1 MKVIVMIGGREAIP
15 VRAIP
20 LLTNWETMSSDY
32 LAKSLAGDEH
42 FYHFEG
48 LKAYRLEEGIV
59 AAVPATYWDNVVC
72 TRLDALSD
80 RIKAKEVS
88 HKAGLNEWR
97 SESLK
102 ALPAGVF
109 VWRDEFE
116 PRHIARFRESM
127 SYVKSLHPMVFR
139 GREEQEER
147 TELNYS
153 PFDVGELGQAVI
165 MEGFDSEVAACATQT
180 TPCDEFTA
188 FSPLFAPW
196 IESPFEAL
204 PKSLQDQWRTESMV
218 AWDVLAPH
226 QRKFFLQQRDFK
238 NDPSTQVERTA
249 AWLMHTM
256 DADMWWRTEAVTPV
270 HAAMLLSRWNPNN
283 MSAEDAETHSS
294 DEMGPQD
301 FRRLRNT
308 FEGADKS
315 ANRTLQHWVDY
326 ARQRNLRI
334 HSWIGEWE
342 ECIHALQ
349 ADTEQR
355 VECTAPLADS
365 ASNAPACDFSML
377 ATRGQLIEAF
387 GRFTGMDASW
397 FKSIKDTPA
406 LQTARKVVGQ
416 GGRGHIAE
424 PWFCPFEVM
433 QWLADSKRRKGRKL
447 SVEKAWELLERN
459 FPKVHSA
466 RSVADP
472 RTGD

>member
-1 MKVIVMIGGREAIP
+1 MNVILKIEGRDAIP

-20 LLTNWETMSSDY
+20 LLTNWEVLYPDE
-32 LAKSLAGDEH
+32 LADALAGGEH
-42 FYHFEG
+42 GYAFHDIF
-48 LKAYRLEEGIV
+48 AYRIEDSEV
-59 AAVPATYWDNVVC
+59 RPVVQTWWENFPC
-72 TRLDALSD
+72 RALKALSD
-80 RIKAKEVS
+80 RIKATEIS
-88 HKAGLNEWR
+88 HETGYQEWRKQSLNE
-97 SESLK
+97 
-102 ALPAGVF
+102 LPAGVF
-109 VWRDEFE
+109 VWKDEFE
-116 PRHIARFRESM
+116 PRYLRRYGRHGTTFMTAAGDVMSEDEQQRRVVLNFAPFIAEPEIRC
-127 SYVKSLHPMVFR
+127 LI
-139 GREEQEER
+139 
-147 TELNYS
+147 L
-153 PFDVGELGQAVI
+153 
-165 MEGFDSEVAACATQT
+165 EGFESEVAAGAREA

-196 IESPFEAL
+196 IESTFEAL

-342 ECIHALQ
+342 ECMHALQ
-349 ADTEQR
+349 AETISQATPQR
-355 VECTAPLADS
+355 AEGAPSAPVQRSAAQEAAIIATIRSAGHDPLTLPVNEPGKPGVKAVIRKALNSDS
-365 ASNAPACDFSML
+365 LFVG
-377 ATRGQLIEAF
+377 T
-387 GRFTGMDASW
+387 
-397 FKSIKDTPA
+397 
-406 LQTARKVVGQ
+406 KV
-416 GGRGHIAE
+416 
-424 PWFCPFEVM
+424 F
-433 QWLADSKRRKGRKL
+433 D
-447 SVEKAWELLERN
+447 KAWERLR
-459 FPKVHSA
+459 
-466 RSVADP
+466 RQGDIAD
-472 RTGD
+472 RADKT